1 MSKVQIVT
9 KALLAILGLSAVLNL
24 CKNVTMA
31 TYARP
36 DTPTAQMLL
45 FFPVLI
51 VLVVLTAYFLVL
63 RNNWLACKICG
74 GGDKLAPEVEAFWLT
89 SCFRLAGICY
99 GLILLCSSIPTLL
112 NILMSPMHIRPLV
125 NEILTFKALPKLL
138 IVPATKWPQMAYN
151 FFKAVLAVY
160 LLCGWPQ
167 FVRRQLNLRQRADL
181 AKTEA

>member
-1 MSKVQIVT
+1 VFLNSNTTKYTDVT
-9 KALLAILGLSAVLNL
+9 N
-24 CKNVTMA
+24 
-31 TYARP
+31 
-36 DTPTAQMLL
+36 
-45 FFPVLI
+45 
-51 VLVVLTAYFLVL
+51 AY
-63 RNNWLACKICG
+63 
-74 GGDKLAPEVEAFWLT
+74 T
-89 SCFRLAGICY
+89 SSG
-99 GLILLCSSIPTLL
+99 
-112 NILMSPMHIRPLV
+112 